1 MPDAPAAA
9 PPFPAPAR
17 RRPMRSIAG
26 AVLAAF
32 LLLAPLAAPTPAP
45 AQNPTAVPVPT
56 AGLPASAPDAGQM
69 TAEQAAVYQSLS
81 PAQKGA
87 IAAELGKT
95 GGQITPGAVEALK
108 ARPEFQG
115 LSPEEVAKGREL
127 LQQQEAQKAAEKA
140 KEAPRE
146 EAKKA
151 PADSKT
157 EGGKT
162 LIGEPQQQ
170 QTLFER
176 AQNIGKYQ
184 DISLNL
190 RPFGYDFFRE
200 AAVRVITDRKDIP
213 IPMKYVVGPGDEVK
227 VVLWGRLNASY
238 NLTVDRDGKINIPS
252 IGPLAVAGMTFEQMS
267 AYLIQQ
273 AEQIT
278 GTNVDI
284 SMGALRTIPIFVLGD
299 VRRPGAYTIGAFA
312 TITDALL
319 LAGGPTEIGT
329 MRKIQLK
336 RKDRVIQIFDLYDL
350 LLKGDKSKDVT
361 LHAGDI
367 VFVPVI
373 GPYVGVAGNVK
384 RPALYE
390 LRNDFSLEHLFELA
404 GGIIPTAYTQQ
415 IQVERTLKNEK
426 QIVIDIDDK
435 HLARVRH
442 FVLQDADLVKVF
454 SIVDK
459 NVNVVYLN
467 GNVKRG
473 GKYALTEGM
482 RLKDILKDDK
492 ELLPETFFDYAL
504 IKRLRPPGMET
515 VLVPFNLGDLLLR
528 GVPEANLPL
537 QPQDQ
542 IYVFNKAFFK
552 DRPYYTVA
560 GEVRNGGRFDLA
572 ENTRVKD
579 AILAAG
585 DLTKN
590 AFLKKG
596 EIVRVDKKKEYR
608 TLYFDVARAMAG
620 DPEENLLLWDEDRVM
635 IHSLYE
641 EKWREHVTVAGE
653 VKNPGEFLLTE
664 QMRISD
670 LIFKAGGQTRDTLM
684 DEAELYR
691 TDWHT
696 KVVTLEK
703 FNLKKALDGD
713 PEHNL
718 KLKDLDR
725 LIVHSIWEKVYRKT
739 VSIEGDVSKPGA
751 YQYAEGMTV
760 RELIFAAGNLLESA
774 STQEAELSSQV
785 IGEDNQARITHR
797 RFNLAAA
804 LAGDPEHNLVL
815 RPYDHLFVKRIP
827 DWRPEMFVN
836 LGGEVMYP
844 GRYIIKKGERLSSII
859 ERAGGFKAEAYLRGA
874 VFTRE
879 RVRAMQQQSLTEM
892 ADRMERELLASG
904 SAAISTSLSADE
916 VTAKKVELEQK
927 KKFIESLRTLKAT
940 GRMTIYLTN
949 LRLLKGSDYD
959 IELEEGDTLTVP
971 RKNNVVTVMGAVM
984 TQGSYIYSE
993 RMGYRDYIED
1003 AGGYSRYA
1011 DEGKTFVLKVDGTA
1025 RRLASGMLN
1034 WSPSSQRWELAAFG
1048 EEYKTIE
1055 PGDTIVV
1062 PESVERIAWLREIR
1076 DITQILMNTA
1086 VVAATII
1093 KLW

>member
-1 MPDAPAAA
+1 
-9 PPFPAPAR
+9 
-17 RRPMRSIAG
+17 MRSVAL
-26 AVLAAF
+26 AVLAAL
-32 LLLAPLAAPTPAP
+32 LLLAAFAAPTPAP

-108 ARPEFQG
+108 GRPEFQG

-127 LQQQEAQKAAEKA
+127 LQQQEARKAAEKA
-140 KEAPRE
+140 KEAPPE
-146 EAKKA
+146 EAKKT
-151 PADSKT
+151 PVDLKT

-227 VVLWGRLNASY
+227 VVLWGRINASY
-238 NLTVDRDGKINIPS
+238 NLQVDRDGKINIPS

-336 RKDRVIQIFDLYDL
+336 RKDRVIQTFDLYDL

-367 VFVPVI
+367 IFVPVI

-435 HLARVRH
+435 RLAHVRH
-442 FVLQDADLVKVF
+442 FILQDADLVKVF

-492 ELLPETFFDYAL
+492 ELLPETYFDYAL

-528 GVPEANLPL
+528 GVPEANLLL

-552 DRPYYTVA
+552 DRPFYTVA

-596 EIVRVDKKKEYR
+596 EIIRVDERKQFH
-608 TLYFDVARAMAG
+608 TIYFDLGRAMAD
-620 DPEENLLLWDEDRVM
+620 DPKENLLIHDQDRIV
-635 IHSLYE
+635 
-641 EKWREHVTVAGE
+641 
-653 VKNPGEFLLTE
+653 
-664 QMRISD
+664 
-670 LIFKAGGQTRDTLM
+670 
-684 DEAELYR
+684 
-691 TDWHT
+691 
-696 KVVTLEK
+696 
-703 FNLKKALDGD
+703 
-713 PEHNL
+713 
-718 KLKDLDR
+718 
-725 LIVHSIWEKVYRKT
+725 VHSIWEEVYRRT
-739 VSIEGDVSKPGA
+739 VSVEGEVTNPGD
-751 YQYAEGMTV
+751 YQLTERMTV
-760 RELIFAAGNLLESA
+760 KDLVFKAGNVLESA
-774 STQEAELSSQV
+774 YLDSAEISSLTTEGGQSAKLV
-785 IGEDNQARITHR
+785 QTNISLAR
-797 RFNLAAA
+797 A

-815 RPYDHLFVKRIP
+815 QPYDRLFVKRIP
-827 DWRPEMFVN
+827 DWRPDKYVS
-836 LGGEVMYP
+836 LSGEVLFP
-844 GRYIIKKGERLSSII
+844 GRYIIKKGERLSSVV
-859 ERAGGFKAEAYLRGA
+859 ERAGGFKEEAYLRGA

-879 RVRAMQQQSLTEM
+879 RVRAMQQQSLIEM
-892 ADRMERELLASG
+892 ADRMERELMASG
-904 SAAISTSLSADE
+904 SAAIATSLSADE

-927 KKFIESLRTLKAT
+927 KKFIDSLRTLKAT

-959 IELEEGDTLTVP
+959 IDWK
-971 RKNNVVTVMGAVM
+971 R
-984 TQGSYIYSE
+984 
-993 RMGYRDYIED
+993 
-1003 AGGYSRYA
+1003 
-1011 DEGKTFVLKVDGTA
+1011 
-1025 RRLASGMLN
+1025 
-1034 WSPSSQRWELAAFG
+1034 
-1048 EEYKTIE
+1048 
-1055 PGDTIVV
+1055 
-1062 PESVERIAWLREIR
+1062 
-1076 DITQILMNTA
+1076 
-1086 VVAATII
+1086 ATP
-1093 KLW
+1093 